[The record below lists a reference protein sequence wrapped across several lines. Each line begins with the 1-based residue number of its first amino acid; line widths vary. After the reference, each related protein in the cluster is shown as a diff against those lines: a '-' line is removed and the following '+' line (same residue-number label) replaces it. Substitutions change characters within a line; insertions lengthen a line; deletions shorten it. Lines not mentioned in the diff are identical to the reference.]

1 MFQSSFLQKHKEVFT
16 DQSKRQFLLLFIK
29 RNDSKHS
36 RTRTKSKRPDA
47 YINNDIIVYK
57 DDIEFKTQNKQKDRK
72 RETRKTDFPK
82 EKVKKC
88 RLT

>member
-1 MFQSSFLQKHKEVFT
+1 M
-16 DQSKRQFLLLFIK
+16 
-29 RNDSKHS
+29 
-36 RTRTKSKRPDA
+36 
-47 YINNDIIVYK
+47 IVYK